1 MNYLENNGNNPF
13 RIFDYK
19 NLGSVRTFVDEKNE
33 VWFCLIDVCRIL
45 EINHVATVSNR
56 LNRDGVVTTHSVD
69 TLGRNQEL
77 TFINEPNLYETI
89 FKSRK
94 PEAED
99 LKRWVFNGVL
109 PSIRKNGMYIPDTKE
124 GLMTAAMQTITEG
137 FRRQEEIN
145 KKQAK
150 FNEKQLKTNS
160 NLTTRIIHLEDDL
173 YTERMLNLNMI
184 REHAEVMRNT
194 YLSILAYMRY
204 QGIPDDSV
212 DTLRMGRLASKM
224 CRERRIE
231 TVKIKDNRFGYV
243 NGYPYE
249 LLDELFDNEL
259 YAQ

>member
-19 NLGSVRTFVDEKNE
+19 NLGSVRTFVDERGE
-33 VWFCLIDVCRIL
+33 VWFCRKDVCEIL
-45 EINHVATVSNR
+45 NIKEGHRLQER
-56 LNRDGVVTTHSVD
+56 LNEKGCHTMTV
-69 TLGRNQEL
+69 L
-77 TFINEPNLYETI
+77 TNGGPQNIVFINEPNLYETI

-99 LKRWVFNGVL
+99 LKRWVFNEVL
-109 PSIRKNGMYIPDTKE
+109 PSIRKTGMYIPDTKE
-124 GLMTAAMQTITEG
+124 GLTTAAMQTITEG

>member
-19 NLGSVRTFVDEKNE
+19 NLGSVRTFVDEKGE
-33 VWFCLIDVCRIL
+33 VWFCRKDVCEIL
-45 EINHVATVSNR
+45 NIKEGHRLQER
-56 LNRDGVVTTHSVD
+56 LNEKGCHTMTV
-69 TLGRNQEL
+69 L
-77 TFINEPNLYETI
+77 TNGGPQNIVFINEPNLYETI

-99 LKRWVFNGVL
+99 LKRWVFNEVL
-109 PSIRKNGMYIPDTKE
+109 PSIRKTGMYIPDTKE

-145 KKQAK
+145 KNQAK

-231 TVKIKDNRFGYV
+231 TVKIKDNRLGYV

-249 LLDELFDNEL
+249 LLDELFDKEL